1 MALGLQQLTA
11 AERTEFIRLLHRV
24 ADEWLDDAERADRA
38 AVGPVGAVQGPGRQ
52 PARLIERA
60 YAAWWRGRVGSVGG
74 GGPGAAA
81 QDDGGAGGED

>member
-1 MALGLQQLTA
+1 
-11 AERTEFIRLLHRV
+11 
-24 ADEWLDDAERADRA
+24 
-38 AVGPVGAVQGPGRQ
+38 VGPVGAVQGPGRQ